1 MNPSDPANLSWV
13 FSFFWF
19 GLYDHVY
26 YPREALIYYQRY
38 APGSTVEDAMREFRP
53 DVFVIVGQGLAS
65 DEPGDT
71 PYSKHL
77 WLSRPELE
85 AFLGQYACLVDDF
98 DSGGGG
104 RVRVYR
110 IVWD

>member
-1 MNPSDPANLSWV
+1 
-13 FSFFWF
+13 
-19 GLYDHVY
+19 
-26 YPREALIYYQRY
+26 
-38 APGSTVEDAMREFRP
+38 VEDAMREFRP

-65 DEPGDT
+65 DAPGDT

-85 AFLGQYACLVDDF
+85 AFLSQYAYPVDDF

-104 RVRVYR
+104 EVRVYR
-110 IVWD
+110 IVWN